1 MVDLKSLPRNI
12 KFLTAKSHYGGEGCG
27 DMQILV
33 SQRPNLPSISTMF
46 KYGKKIIPTAIKYRV
61 YIVACQ
67 QGGVSSE
74 NHHNQPLNDARQKIL
89 ARKWISLVYQPN
101 DVDTAM
107 DI

>member
-1 MVDLKSLPRNI
+1 MGERDVGICKFWSLKDQICQVSVQCSSMV
-12 KFLTAKSHYGGEGCG
+12 
-27 DMQILV
+27 
-33 SQRPNLPSISTMF
+33 
-46 KYGKKIIPTAIKYRV
+46 KKIIPTATKYRV